1 MKFCMYYKLNL
12 LLSDI
17 ELLFLLLGRLDV
29 ENFRESLDSD
39 NSQCRHFFQAFQL
52 AVVLFVNTLFDSFK
66 CMCNFV
72 QNYFN
77 HYRIFFGV

>member
-39 NSQCRHFFQAFQL
+39 NSQCRHFFSSISTCCSVICEYAF
-52 AVVLFVNTLFDSFK
+52 
-66 CMCNFV
+66 
-72 QNYFN
+72 
-77 HYRIFFGV
+77 